1 MSSAPNH
8 SVEEVSKQD
17 SEESDTFDS
26 PHVSANSKLQRL
38 KMSDFNHT
46 LMTFSLD
53 DVYTQTGGFGI
64 NTHFPNLF
72 LRTFPAVY
80 VNDVL
85 SSIHVWQFSGLFI

>member
-8 SVEEVSKQD
+8 SVEEGSKQD

-46 LMTFSLD
+46 LMTYSLD
-53 DVYTQTGGFGI
+53 DVYT
-64 NTHFPNLF
+64 
-72 LRTFPAVY
+72 
-80 VNDVL
+80 
-85 SSIHVWQFSGLFI
+85 